1 MVLNSAPMN
10 SMTKGEETRL
20 RILEQAAPL
29 LNRHGFQNAPVSE
42 IMRVTGLQK
51 GGLYNHFASKEE
63 LSLAAFDLL
72 MEKIQARVIETHRRH
87 DRPLAQLIA
96 HIELIGHGHTSMEGG
111 CPIANGMV
119 ESDDTN
125 PALRA
130 RVKGVLERWR
140 KLIAQIVA
148 NGIVQGAIRADVN
161 PDEVATHVIGT
172 LEGGQLL
179 SQFYRDDSYRRRMTD
194 QLLVFVNEKLRAT

>member
-1 MVLNSAPMN
+1 
-10 SMTKGEETRL
+10 MTKGEETRL

-72 MEKIQARVIETHRRH
+72 MQRVTARVQETHLRH
-87 DRPLAQLIA
+87 EKPLDQLIA
-96 HIELIGHGHTSMEGG
+96 HIKLVGYGNTVVEGG
-111 CPIANGMV
+111 CPIANSMV
-119 ESDDTN
+119 ESDDAN
-125 PALRA
+125 PALRD
-130 RVKGVLERWR
+130 RVKAVLERWR
-140 KLIAQIVA
+140 KFIAQIIA
-148 NGIVQGAIRADVN
+148 NGIVQGEIRANVN
-161 PDEVATHVIGT
+161 PDEIATHIIGT

-179 SQFYRDDSYRRRMTD
+179 SQFYRDNAYRNRMAD
-194 QLLVFVNEKLRAT
+194 QLIAFVNEKLRASA

>member
-1 MVLNSAPMN
+1 MN

-29 LNRHGFQNAPVSE
+29 LNRYGFQNAPVSE

-72 MEKIQARVIETHRRH
+72 MEKVAGRVYETHRRH
-87 DRPLAQLIA
+87 DKPLAQLIA
-96 HIELIGHGHTSMEGG
+96 HIELVGHGHTAMEGG
-111 CPIANGMV
+111 CPIANSMV
-119 ESDDTN
+119 ESDDAN
-125 PALRA
+125 PALRSH
-130 RVKGVLERWR
+130 VKAVLERWR
-140 KLIAQIVA
+140 KFIAQIVA
-148 NGIVQGAIRADVN
+148 NGIVQGEIRADVN

-194 QLLVFVNEKLRAT
+194 QLLTFVNEKLRAV

>member
-1 MVLNSAPMN
+1 MSSL
-10 SMTKGEETRL
+10 TKGEGTRL

-63 LSLAAFDLL
+63 LSLAAFDLM
-72 MEKIQARVIETHRRH
+72 MERILARVFETHRQH

-96 HIELIGHGHTSMEGG
+96 HIQLIGHGHTVVEGG
-111 CPIANGMV
+111 CPIANSMV

-125 PALRA
+125 PALHA

-140 KLIAQIVA
+140 KFLAQIVA
-148 NGIVQGAIRADVN
+148 NGIVQGEIRADVN
-161 PDEVATHVIGT
+161 PDEVAMHVIGT

-179 SQFYRDDSYRRRMTD
+179 SHFYRDDGYRRRMAD
-194 QLLVFVNEKLRAT
+194 QLLAFVNEKLRAPA

>member
-1 MVLNSAPMN
+1 MST
-10 SMTKGEETRL
+10 STKGEETRL
-20 RILEQAAPL
+20 RILERAAPL

-63 LSLAAFDLL
+63 LALAAFDLI
-72 MEKIQARVIETHRRH
+72 MERVMARVYETHNQH
-87 DRPLAQLIA
+87 SSPLAQLIA

-111 CPIANGMV
+111 CPIANSMV
-119 ESDDTN
+119 ESDDATN

-130 RVKGVLERWR
+130 RVKNVLERWR
-140 KLIAQIVA
+140 KYLAQVVA
-148 NGIVQGAIRADVN
+148 NGIVQGEIRADVN

-172 LEGGQLL
+172 LEGGQLM
-179 SQFYRDDSYRRRMTD
+179 SQFYGDRGYLRRMTD
-194 QLLVFVNEKLRAT
+194 QLLAFVDEKLRASA